1 MNAADQAIS
10 FARSQIGKPYVS
22 GGIGPN
28 GYDCSGLV
36 QTSYRSAGI
45 TLPRITQAMVFS
57 GTGLSKEQLQAG
69 DLVFP
74 DVGHVQLYVGNGQI
88 IEAAHTGTN
97 VRQVNM
103 WGFQYGRRVTAPG
116 LNAVNVMWGDLMPGK
131 NEPRKNDGK
140 PGSGTIYDPRFPSDG
155 LMPNGDRNGKGS
167 PLGLDPA
174 LPGVD
179 TIQKIYDMLASFGTV
194 IEFFSSGHNWIRAAE
209 FLGGLLLLFLGIK
222 GLQ

>member
-10 FARSQIGKPYVS
+10 FARSQIGKPYVF

-28 GYDCSGLV
+28 GYDCSGLI
-36 QTSYRSAGI
+36 QTSYRTAGI
-45 TLPRITQAMVFS
+45 TLPRVSQAQVFS

-74 DVGHVQLYVGNGQI
+74 DIGHVQLYVGNGQV
-88 IEAAHTGTN
+88 IEAAHSGTN

-103 WGFQYGRRVTAPG
+103 WGFQYGRRVTPPG
-116 LNAVNVMWGDLMPGK
+116 LNVINAANPLNGLPPWVTGIYPGVPTAPDL
-131 NEPRKNDGK
+131 
-140 PGSGTIYDPRFPSDG
+140 
-155 LMPNGDRNGKGS
+155 
-167 PLGLDPA
+167 LGLGGIADSV
-174 LPGVD
+174 G
-179 TIQKIYDMLASFGTV
+179 KIYDMLTSFGKV
-194 IEFFSSGHNWIRAAE
+194 IAFFSSGHNWIRAAE

>member
-10 FARSQIGKPYVS
+10 FARSQIGKPYVF

-28 GYDCSGLV
+28 GYDCSGLI
-36 QTSYRSAGI
+36 QTSYRTAGI
-45 TLPRITQAMVFS
+45 TLPRVSQAQVFS

-74 DVGHVQLYVGNGQI
+74 DIGHVQLYVGNGQV
-88 IEAAHTGTN
+88 IEAAHSGTN

-103 WGFQYGRRVTAPG
+103 WGFQYGRRVTPPG
-116 LNAVNVMWGDLMPGK
+116 LNVIN
-131 NEPRKNDGK
+131 
-140 PGSGTIYDPRFPSDG
+140 T
-155 LMPNGDRNGKGS
+155 
-167 PLGLDPA
+167 GLDINPWQLVSPFGA
-174 LPGVD
+174 GIGGIGDVAG
-179 TIQKIYDMLASFGTV
+179 TVGKIYDMLASFGNV
-194 IEFFSSGHNWIRAAE
+194 ISFFSSGHNWIRAAE

>member
-10 FARSQIGKPYVS
+10 FARSQIGKPYVF

-28 GYDCSGLV
+28 GYDCSGLI
-36 QTSYRSAGI
+36 QTSYRTAGI
-45 TLPRITQAMVFS
+45 TLPRVSQAQVFS

-74 DVGHVQLYVGNGQI
+74 DIGHVQLYVGNGQV
-88 IEAAHTGTN
+88 IEAAHSGTN

-103 WGFQYGRRVTAPG
+103 WGFQYGRRVTSPG
-116 LNAVNVMWGDLMPGK
+116 LNIINAAVPGLLF
-131 NEPRKNDGK
+131 
-140 PGSGTIYDPRFPSDG
+140 DPRYPPDQI
-155 LMPNGDRNGKGS
+155 MPNGKMNGHGGPS
-167 PLGLDPA
+167 GLDPA
-174 LPGVD
+174 LPGVGGLD
-179 TIQKIYDMLASFGTV
+179 NAIAGIGQIVDLLNGFGK
-194 IEFFSSGHNWIRAAE
+194 FFSSGHNWIRAAE